1 MNNTFTTI
9 SFDKINTSKD
19 YSYYLREKMKN
30 KKNKKKQENNNN
42 NNVVDKK
49 NHFLENKKYKMIII
63 YLEMIFLIMMNILI

>member
-30 KKNKKKQENNNN
+30 KKNKKKHNNNY
-42 NNVVDKK
+42 NVVDKK
-49 NHFLENKKYKMIII
+49 KSFFGKIK
-63 YLEMIFLIMMNILI
+63 NIK

>member
-1 MNNTFTTI
+1 MNNTFTTT

-42 NNVVDKK
+42 NNYNVVDKK
-49 NHFLENKKYKMIII
+49 KSFFGKIK
-63 YLEMIFLIMMNILI
+63 NIK

>member
-1 MNNTFTTI
+1 MNTTFTTI

-42 NNVVDKK
+42 NNYNVVDKK
-49 NHFLENKKYKMIII
+49 KSFFGKIKNTK
-63 YLEMIFLIMMNILI
+63 